1 MGNSLLLFFDTKCIT
16 NIPQYP
22 EEQLQYNQEETD
34 ISILLQAKNV
44 TDLDPFTD
52 LFVSPDTDVL
62 LLLIFITTFNY
73 VQAQLFEQTV
83 ATINVISK
91 FIKFMN
97 LLVHYMQRLYLGFT
111 SLQGALRLVAFM
123 ENQN

>member
-111 SLQGALRLVAFM
+111 SLQGAIRLFTFM

>member
-1 MGNSLLLFFDTKCIT
+1 MGNSLLLFFDTKSIT

-91 FIKFMN
+91 FVKFMN

>member
-34 ISILLQAKNV
+34 ISILLEAKNV

>member
-1 MGNSLLLFFDTKCIT
+1 MLFFDTKCIT

>member
-111 SLQGALRLVAFM
+111 SSQGALRLVAFM